1 MTTFLISGGRGLVGK
16 ALGNMLKRQGHTVYK
31 LSRRPKRKGHIYWN
45 PEKQSIEGK
54 HLHKIEVI
62 INLAGA
68 NIGAQKWSNKRK
80 LELINSRVNSIQFL
94 KQTAATMPNLNYYIS
109 ASGINCYGYN
119 SQIEKEESDDYG
131 KDFLSELVKEWEAA
145 SNSFKEICPVA
156 ILRIALVVDKKGGAL
171 KKIMKPI
178 KLGVGS
184 PLGSGQQYLPWIH
197 IKDLCRMFIH
207 CIEHKKEGTFNAA
220 NGYISNQEFMK
231 TISKKMQKPFFFP
244 AIPKP
249 ILSFFLGEMSTMLT
263 ESLKVSNQKIKQNGF
278 EFLFPDFDSAMT
290 HIVKNED

>member
-16 ALGNMLKRQGHTVYK
+16 TLGNMLKRQGHTVYK

-231 TISKKMQKPFFFP
+231 TISKKMKKPFFFP

>member
-68 NIGAQKWSNKRK
+68 NIGAQKWSDKRK

>member
-178 KLGVGS
+178 KLGLGS

-197 IKDLCRMFIH
+197 IKDLCRMFMH

-231 TISKKMQKPFFFP
+231 TISKKMKKPFFFP

-249 ILSFFLGEMSTMLT
+249 ILSFLLGEMSTMLT

>member
-231 TISKKMQKPFFFP
+231 TISKKMKKPFFFP

>member
-16 ALGNMLKRQGHTVYK
+16 ALGNRLKRQGHTVYK

-68 NIGAQKWSNKRK
+68 NIGAQKWSDKRK

-220 NGYISNQEFMK
+220 NGYISNKEFMK
-231 TISKKMQKPFFFP
+231 TISKKMKKPFFFP

>member
-16 ALGNMLKRQGHTVYK
+16 SLGNMLKRQGHTVYK
-31 LSRRPKRKGHIYWN
+31 LSRRPKKKGHIYWN
-45 PEKQSIEGK
+45 PEKQSIEEK

-68 NIGAQKWSNKRK
+68 NIGEQKWSNRRK
-80 LELINSRVNSIQFL
+80 LELINSRVNSIQLL
-94 KQTAATMPNLNYYIS
+94 KKTAASMPNLNYFIS

-119 SQIEKEESDDYG
+119 TQIEKDESAEYG
-131 KDFLSELVKEWEAA
+131 DDFLSELVKEWEIA

-178 KLGVGS
+178 KFGLGS

-231 TISKKMQKPFFFP
+231 TISKKMKKPFFFP
-244 AIPKP
+244 AIPKK
-249 ILSFFLGEMSTMLT
+249 ILSLFLGEMSTMLT

-278 EFLFPDFDSAMT
+278 NFLFPDFDSAMND
-290 HIVKNED
+290 IVKNED

>member
-178 KLGVGS
+178 KLGLGS

-197 IKDLCRMFIH
+197 IKDLCRMFMH

-231 TISKKMQKPFFFP
+231 TISKKMKKPFFFP

-263 ESLKVSNQKIKQNGF
+263 ESLKVSNQKIKQNDF

>member
-16 ALGNMLKRQGHTVYK
+16 TLGNMLKRQGHTVYK

-131 KDFLSELVKEWEAA
+131 NDFLSELVKEWEAA

-231 TISKKMQKPFFFP
+231 TISKKMKKPFFFP

-263 ESLKVSNQKIKQNGF
+263 ESLKVSNQKIKQNDF

>member
-171 KKIMKPI
+171 RKIMKPI

>member
-171 KKIMKPI
+171 RKIMKPI

-207 CIEHKKEGTFNAA
+207 CIEHKKEGIFNAA

-231 TISKKMQKPFFFP
+231 TISKKMKKPFFFP

>member
-171 KKIMKPI
+171 RKIMKPI

-231 TISKKMQKPFFFP
+231 TISKKMKKPFFFP

>member
-1 MTTFLISGGRGLVGK
+1 MTTFLISGGRGLVGR
-16 ALGNMLKRQGHTVYK
+16 ALGSMLKRQGHTVYK

-68 NIGAQKWSNKRK
+68 NIGAQKWTEKRK
-80 LELINSRVNSIQFL
+80 IELINSRVNSIHFL
-94 KQTAATMPNLNYYIS
+94 KHTAATMPNLNYFIS

-119 SQIEKEESDDYG
+119 TQIEKEESDEYG
-131 KDFLSELVKEWEAA
+131 NDFLSELVKEWEVA

-184 PLGSGQQYLPWIH
+184 PLGTGQQYLPWIH

-207 CIEHKKEGTFNAA
+207 CIEHKKEGAFNAA
-220 NGYISNQEFMK
+220 NGYISNEEFMR
-231 TISKKMQKPFFFP
+231 TISKKMKKPFFFP
-244 AIPKP
+244 SIPKP

-263 ESLKVSNQKIKQNGF
+263 ESLKVSNKKIKQNGF

>member
-131 KDFLSELVKEWEAA
+131 NDFLSELVKEWEAA

-231 TISKKMQKPFFFP
+231 TISKKMKKPFFFP

>member
-68 NIGAQKWSNKRK
+68 NIGAQKWSDKRK

-178 KLGVGS
+178 KLGLGS

-231 TISKKMQKPFFFP
+231 TISKKMKKPFFFP

>member
-131 KDFLSELVKEWEAA
+131 NDFLSELVKEWEAA

-178 KLGVGS
+178 KLGLGS

-231 TISKKMQKPFFFP
+231 TISKKMKKPFFFP

>member
-171 KKIMKPI
+171 RKIMKPI

-197 IKDLCRMFIH
+197 IKDLCRMFMH

-231 TISKKMQKPFFFP
+231 TISKKMKKPFFFP

>member
-68 NIGAQKWSNKRK
+68 NIGAQKWSDKRK

-231 TISKKMQKPFFFP
+231 TISKKMKKPFFFP

>member
-109 ASGINCYGYN
+109 SSGINCYGYN

-178 KLGVGS
+178 KLGLGS

-231 TISKKMQKPFFFP
+231 TISKKMKKPFFFP

>member
-16 ALGNMLKRQGHTVYK
+16 SLSSMLKRQGHTVYK
-31 LSRRPKRKGHIYWN
+31 LSRRPKKKGHIYWN

-68 NIGAQKWSNKRK
+68 NIGAHKWSNKRK

-94 KQTAATMPNLNYYIS
+94 KRMASSMPKLNYFIS

-119 SQIEKEESDDYG
+119 TQIEKDESHEYG
-131 KDFLSELVKEWEAA
+131 NDFLSEMVKEWEIA
-145 SNSFKEICPVA
+145 SNSFREICPVA
-156 ILRIALVVDKKGGAL
+156 ILRIALVVDKEGGAL

-178 KLGVGS
+178 KFGLGS

-207 CIEHKKEGTFNAA
+207 CIKHKKEGTFNAA

-231 TISKKMQKPFFFP
+231 TISKKMKKPFFFP
-244 AIPKP
+244 AIPKK
-249 ILSFFLGEMSTMLT
+249 ILSLFLGEMSTMLT

-278 EFLFPDFDSAMT
+278 EFLFPDFESAMT

>member
-16 ALGNMLKRQGHTVYK
+16 SLGNMLKRQGHTVYK
-31 LSRRPKRKGHIYWN
+31 LSRRPKKKGHIYWN
-45 PEKQSIEGK
+45 PEKQSIEEK

-68 NIGAQKWSNKRK
+68 NIGEQKWSNRRK
-80 LELINSRVNSIQFL
+80 LELINSRVNSIQLL
-94 KQTAATMPNLNYYIS
+94 KKTAASMPNLNYFIS

-119 SQIEKEESDDYG
+119 TQIEKDESAEYG
-131 KDFLSELVKEWEAA
+131 DDFLSELVKEWEIA

-178 KLGVGS
+178 KFGLGS

-207 CIEHKKEGTFNAA
+207 CIEHNKEGTFNAA

-231 TISKKMQKPFFFP
+231 TISKKMKKPFFFP
-244 AIPKP
+244 AIPKK
-249 ILSFFLGEMSTMLT
+249 ILSLFLGEMSTMLT

-278 EFLFPDFDSAMT
+278 NFLFPDFDSAMND
-290 HIVKNED
+290 IVKNED

>member
-131 KDFLSELVKEWEAA
+131 NDFLSELVKEWEAA

-184 PLGSGQQYLPWIH
+184 SLGSGQQYLPWIH

-231 TISKKMQKPFFFP
+231 TISKKMKKPFFFP

>member
-220 NGYISNQEFMK
+220 NGYISNQEFIK
-231 TISKKMQKPFFFP
+231 TISKKMKKPFFFP

>member
-68 NIGAQKWSNKRK
+68 NIGAQKWSDKRK

-131 KDFLSELVKEWEAA
+131 NDFLSELVKEWEAA

-231 TISKKMQKPFFFP
+231 TISKKMKKPFFFP

>member
-231 TISKKMQKPFFFP
+231 TISKKMKKPFFFP
-244 AIPKP
+244 AIPEP

>member
-16 ALGNMLKRQGHTVYK
+16 YLGKMLKRKGHEVYK
-31 LSRRPKRKGHIYWN
+31 LSRKPKRRGHIYWN

-68 NIGAQKWSNKRK
+68 NIGEHKWSKRRK

-94 KQTAATMPNLNYYIS
+94 KQAAATMPNLTYFIG

-119 SQIEKEESDDYG
+119 TQIEKTETDEYG
-131 KDFLSELVKEWEAA
+131 NDFLSELVKEWETA

-156 ILRIALVVDKKGGAL
+156 ILRIALVVDKQGGAL

-178 KLGVGS
+178 RFGLGS

-207 CIEHKKEGTFNAA
+207 CIEHKKEGTYNAA
-220 NGYISNQEFMK
+220 NGYISNEEFMK
-231 TISKKMQKPFFFP
+231 TISEKMNKPFFLP
-244 AIPKP
+244 AIPKQV
-249 ILSFFLGEMSTMLT
+249 LSFFLGEMSTMLT

-278 EFLFPDFDSAMT
+278 EFLFPDFDSAMA
-290 HIVKNED
+290 HIVKKED

>member
-1 MTTFLISGGRGLVGK
+1 
-16 ALGNMLKRQGHTVYK
+16 
-31 LSRRPKRKGHIYWN
+31 
-45 PEKQSIEGK
+45 
-54 HLHKIEVI
+54 LHKIEVI

-68 NIGAQKWSNKRK
+68 NIGEQKWSKRRK

-94 KQTAATMPNLNYYIS
+94 KQAAATMPNLTYFIG

-119 SQIEKEESDDYG
+119 SQIEKIETDEYG
-131 KDFLSELVKEWEAA
+131 NDFLSELVKEWETA

-156 ILRIALVVDKKGGAL
+156 ILRIALVVDKQGGAL

-178 KLGVGS
+178 RFGLGS

-207 CIEHKKEGTFNAA
+207 CIEHRKEGTYNAA
-220 NGYISNQEFMK
+220 NGYISNEEFMK
-231 TISKKMQKPFFFP
+231 TISKKMNKPFFLP
-244 AIPKP
+244 AIPKQV
-249 ILSFFLGEMSTMLT
+249 LSFFLGEMSTMLT

-290 HIVKNED
+290 HIVKKED

>member
-131 KDFLSELVKEWEAA
+131 NDFLSELVKEWEAA

-207 CIEHKKEGTFNAA
+207 CIEHKKEGIFNAA

>member
-16 ALGNMLKRQGHTVYK
+16 YLGNMLKRQGHVVYK
-31 LSRRPKRKGHIYWN
+31 LTRRPNKKGHIYWN
-45 PEKQSIEGK
+45 PEKQRIDEK
-54 HLHKIEVI
+54 HLDKIEVV

-68 NIGAQKWSNKRK
+68 NIGAQKWSDKRK
-80 LELINSRVNSIQFL
+80 IELINSRVNSIQFL
-94 KQTAATMPNLNYYIS
+94 KQTASKMPKLNYFIS

-119 SQIEKEESDDYG
+119 TLVEKEESHEYG
-131 KDFLSELVKEWEAA
+131 NDFLSELVKEWEIA

-178 KLGVGS
+178 KLGLGS
-184 PLGSGQQYLPWIH
+184 PLGTGQQYLPWIH

-220 NGYISNQEFMK
+220 NGYISNEEFMK
-231 TISKKMQKPFFFP
+231 TISKKMKKPFFFP

-249 ILSFFLGEMSTMLT
+249 ILTFFLGEMSSMLT

-278 EFLFPDFDSAMT
+278 EFLFPDFDSAMAN
-290 HIVKNED
+290 IMKNND

>member
-16 ALGNMLKRQGHTVYK
+16 YLGKMLKRQGHEVYK
-31 LSRRPKRKGHIYWN
+31 LSRKPKRRGHIYWN

-68 NIGAQKWSNKRK
+68 NIGEQKWSKRRK

-94 KQTAATMPNLNYYIS
+94 KQAAATMPNLTYFIG

-119 SQIEKEESDDYG
+119 TQIEKTETDEYG
-131 KDFLSELVKEWEAA
+131 NDFLSELVKEWETA
-145 SNSFKEICPVA
+145 SNSYKEICPVA
-156 ILRIALVVDKKGGAL
+156 ILRIALVVDKQGGAL

-178 KLGVGS
+178 RFGLGS

-207 CIEHKKEGTFNAA
+207 CIEHKKEGTYNAA
-220 NGYISNQEFMK
+220 NGYISNEEFMK
-231 TISKKMQKPFFFP
+231 TISEKMNKPFFLP
-244 AIPKP
+244 AIPKQV
-249 ILSFFLGEMSTMLT
+249 LSFFLGEMSTMLT

-290 HIVKNED
+290 HIVKKED

>member
-131 KDFLSELVKEWEAA
+131 NDFLSELVKEWEAA

-197 IKDLCRMFIH
+197 IKDLCRTLMH
-207 CIEHKKEGTFNAA
+207 
-220 NGYISNQEFMK
+220 
-231 TISKKMQKPFFFP
+231 
-244 AIPKP
+244 
-249 ILSFFLGEMSTMLT
+249 
-263 ESLKVSNQKIKQNGF
+263 
-278 EFLFPDFDSAMT
+278 
-290 HIVKNED
+290 

>member
-1 MTTFLISGGRGLVGK
+1 
-16 ALGNMLKRQGHTVYK
+16 
-31 LSRRPKRKGHIYWN
+31 
-45 PEKQSIEGK
+45 
-54 HLHKIEVI
+54 LHKIEVV

-68 NIGAQKWSNKRK
+68 NIGEHKWSKRRK

-94 KQTAATMPNLNYYIS
+94 KQVAATMPNLTYFIG

-119 SQIEKEESDDYG
+119 TQIEKTETDEYG
-131 KDFLSELVKEWEAA
+131 NDFLSELVKEWETA

-156 ILRIALVVDKKGGAL
+156 VLRIALVVDKQGGAL

-178 KLGVGS
+178 RFGLGS

-207 CIEHKKEGTFNAA
+207 CIEHRKEGTYNAA
-220 NGYISNQEFMK
+220 NGYISNEEFMK
-231 TISKKMQKPFFFP
+231 TISKKMNKPFFLP
-244 AIPKP
+244 AIPKQV
-249 ILSFFLGEMSTMLT
+249 LSFFLGEMSTMLT

-290 HIVKNED
+290 HIVKKED

>member
-16 ALGNMLKRQGHTVYK
+16 SLGNMLKRQGHTVYK
-31 LSRRPKRKGHIYWN
+31 LSRRPKKKGHIYWN

-68 NIGAQKWSNKRK
+68 NIGAHKWSNKRK

-94 KQTAATMPNLNYYIS
+94 KRMASSMPKLNYFIS

-119 SQIEKEESDDYG
+119 TQIEKDESHEYG
-131 KDFLSELVKEWEAA
+131 NDFLSEMVKEWEIA
-145 SNSFKEICPVA
+145 SNSFREICPVA

-178 KLGVGS
+178 KFGLGS

-207 CIEHKKEGTFNAA
+207 CIQHKKEGTFNAA

-231 TISKKMQKPFFFP
+231 TISKKMKKPFFFP
-244 AIPKP
+244 AIPKK
-249 ILSFFLGEMSTMLT
+249 ILSLFLGEMSTMLT

-278 EFLFPDFDSAMT
+278 EFLFPDFESAMT